1 MKYSAGQISEQE
13 VEEMLAEARAIFF
26 PPDFPSASGAD
37 WLLEGSFSSALWKT
51 KNGDKEFYDGHWHHT
66 CNIDFNRMLPDYS
79 TLMDVDNAKCLDAL
93 QKWAFALRCG
103 WVGSAVAPARWAYAC
118 SWGFNFTSWLYL
130 RKESFKPTEVGFGLV
145 EKDDVKLLMEELSQG
160 GWVRALKIIQ
170 RSYIAMYKLA
180 FGVDPDP
187 SEVDMLPD
195 VKASVL
201 HRIVESLENDG
212 CYIKRDKTD
221 QRIISRTYLCEQ
233 IGCTMRVL
241 DGREVRSFLRFFE
254 HQENM
259 SKVLIPGAQR
269 TKHPNAKNLLLD
281 MDIVRPTRAAM
292 NQHVNNCQQFFAGGS
307 MPGIEMPSL
316 TFRRGELIKELEPEL
331 APGVHQKLVPLSQAL
346 ASLNEAALW
355 ISEYGDALVD
365 VIANH
370 LVDRAIVD
378 IDFVDLAYGARFKLK
393 QEAFTAQI
401 CKLGMKEQHVPVG
414 FGLVKSL
421 GLIAPHL
428 SGERQPKK
436 GSLSLTQA
444 LYILIGACAYAIAV
458 MKPMRDG
465 ELGMIEYDCVLRD
478 DKSGGCFLKVP
489 VEKSGDLG
497 LLDEALRPIPYL
509 TYKAIT
515 ILQKLGDFTARF
527 FYGDDARPTRLFY
540 FPSLEG
546 FSPPV
551 NGAPRKRINRCM
563 DWLCEYINFP
573 LDAHGRRHYF
583 RIHELRKFHLLML
596 NWDDRLHGWEC
607 GAWMAAHK
615 DASHMQAYTDA
626 NVDGRELSEWEAEYV
641 EEKILDL
648 ELNGSIEQ
656 SGDLAK
662 LYGKVKAHFNVNKV
676 SSLPGAKFKSYLKMM
691 LASGDF
697 EVVPIEVP
705 GADGMMIDL
714 LLIAKEIVNE

>member
-1 MKYSAGQISEQE
+1 MKNSAGQISEQD
-13 VEEMLAEARAIFF
+13 VEEMLAEARAVLF
-26 PPDFPSASGAD
+26 PPAFPSTNGAD
-37 WLLEGSFSSALWKT
+37 WLLEGAFGSSLWKT
-51 KNGDKEFYDGHWHHT
+51 KNGEKEYYDGQWHRT
-66 CNIDFNRMLPDYS
+66 CNLDFNRVLPDHS
-79 TLMDVDNAKCLDAL
+79 SLMDADNAKCLDAL

-103 WVGSAVAPARWAYAC
+103 WVGSAIAPARWAYAC

-130 RKESFKPTEVGFGLV
+130 EKESFKPTEVGFALV
-145 EKDDVKLLMEELSQG
+145 DKDDIKILMEELSQG
-160 GWVRALKIIQ
+160 GWVRALKIVQ
-170 RSYIAMYKLA
+170 RSFIAMYKLA

-187 SEVDMLPD
+187 SEMDMLPD
-195 VKASVL
+195 VRVGVL
-201 HRIVESLENDG
+201 RRIVESLENER
-212 CYIKRDKTD
+212 CYIQRDKMD
-221 QRIISRTYLCEQ
+221 QRIISRNYLCEQ

-241 DGREVRSFLRFFE
+241 DGREVRSFLRIFE
-254 HQENM
+254 RQEDRGNI
-259 SKVLIPGAQR
+259 LIPGTQR

-281 MDIVRPTRAAM
+281 MEIVRPTRAAM
-292 NQHVNNCQQFFAGGS
+292 NQHVDNCQQFFAGGS
-307 MPGIEMPSL
+307 MSGTGVPYLI
-316 TFRRGELIKELEPEL
+316 FKRGELIRELEPEL
-331 APGVHQKLVPLSQAL
+331 APGVHQKLVPLSHAL

-355 ISEYGDALVD
+355 ISGYGDTLVD

-378 IDFVDLAYGARFKLK
+378 IDFSDLAYGARYKLK
-393 QEAFTAQI
+393 QDAFTAQI
-401 CKLGMKEQHVPVG
+401 CELDMKEQHLS
-414 FGLVKSL
+414 FSFALVKSL
-421 GLIAPHL
+421 GLVAPH
-428 SGERQPKK
+428 SIGERQPKK

-478 DKSGGCFLKVP
+478 DKDGGCFLKVP

-497 LLDEALRPIPYL
+497 ILDEALRPIPYL

-551 NGAPRKRINRCM
+551 NRAPRQRINRCM
-563 DWLCEYINFP
+563 DWFCEYINFP
-573 LDAHGRRHYF
+573 LDTHGRRHYF

-615 DASHMQAYTDA
+615 DASHMRAYTDA
-626 NVDGRELSEWEAEYV
+626 NVDGGELSEWEAEYV

-656 SGDLAK
+656 SGDLGK

-676 SSLPGAKFKSYLKMM
+676 ASLSSDKFKSYLKMM
-691 LASGDF
+691 LVSGNF
-697 EVVPIEVP
+697 EVVPIELP
-705 GADGMMIDL
+705 GADGLMIDL
-714 LLIAKEIVNE
+714 LLIAKEVSNE